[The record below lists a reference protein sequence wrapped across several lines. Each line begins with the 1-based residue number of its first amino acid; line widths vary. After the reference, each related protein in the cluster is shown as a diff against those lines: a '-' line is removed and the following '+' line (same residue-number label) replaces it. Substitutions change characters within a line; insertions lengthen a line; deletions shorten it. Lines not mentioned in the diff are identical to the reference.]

1 MPDVDSDAPMFC
13 TVCSVQCL
21 NAASWTQHLRGRKH
35 ARNVRRDPTADSRGA
50 GEVPSQSVQGVLVSR
65 ARPDQ
70 KATTFV
76 TTQVARFLVQELTT
90 SLWTRSNR
98 ATEGLAEVSQDLQ
111 AGDVPGPGVR

>member
-76 TTQVARFLVQELTT
+76 TTQVARFLVQELT